1 MRVLTCVG
9 AIASALLLHSADAH
23 GHKMRLRP
31 PPPPAGDEAMLAVA
45 RTQGTIQNGTFQQL
59 LDHKNPHLGT
69 FSQRYWYNAEWWAGP
84 GAPVILRAPDE
95 GDGWDGY
102 VGNTTQSFEFAR
114 TNKAAVLTLEHRYY
128 GESSPFQN
136 LTTTNLQH
144 LTLDNAIQ
152 DIVYFANN
160 VVLPFDKK
168 RTSSPDKAPWVLTGC
183 SYAGALSAW
192 VQRLAPGTFWAY
204 HCSSAVVEA
213 ISDFWQYYEPIEAG
227 MPKNCSS
234 DLKTAIAHIDKVL
247 ASGDAKAG
255 NNLKKQFG
263 LETFANNDFGWALN
277 TGVEYW
283 QSLPFKQTWHN
294 PFYDF
299 CDYIENVFPEAK
311 NNSKSHT
318 QLPGPEGVG
327 LNKALHGFARWSN
340 EVLVP
345 NYCSYFPYWQ
355 NQGNYSL
362 ECFDFNNPQNP
373 TYRDT
378 SVENSAGQRQWVW
391 LGCNEPFEW
400 WLVSGPAG
408 QDTGLVSR
416 FVDVNYKRA
425 MCKNYFPRE
434 GNNTYGLDAGRTGDL
449 VNKKTN
455 GWDVGKTE
463 RVMWVGGEFDPW
475 RSATVLADRR
485 PGGPL
490 QSTPETPAWIVPKA
504 THCSDIHIK
513 NVRAN
518 AELSRIFDEMV
529 AKMKSWVD
537 DFYLSKGR
545 SPPTS

>member
-31 PPPPAGDEAMLAVA
+31 PPHPEGDVAMLAVA
-45 RTQGTIQNGTFQQL
+45 RAQGKIRNGTFQQL

-69 FSQRYWYNAEWWAGP
+69 FSQRYWYNTEWWAGP
-84 GAPVILRAPDE
+84 GAPVILRAPE
-95 GDGWDGY
+95 EVDGWDGN
-102 VGNTTQSFEFAR
+102 VGNSTQSFEFGR
-114 TNKAAVLTLEHRYY
+114 TNKAAIIALEHRYY

-213 ISDFWQYYEPIEAG
+213 ISDFWQYFEPTKAG

-234 DLKTAIAHIDKVL
+234 DLRMAIAHIDKVL
-247 ASGDAKAG
+247 ASGDVKAG
-255 NNLKKQFG
+255 NDLKKRFG
-263 LETFANNDFGWALN
+263 LEAIPNNDFGEALH
-277 TGVEYW
+277 TGVDDW
-283 QSLPFKQTWHN
+283 QDISFDPSWYN

-311 NNSKSHT
+311 NNSKSHKH
-318 QLPGPEGVG
+318 LPGPEGVG
-327 LNKALHGFARWSN
+327 LHKALHGFARWSN
-340 EVLVP
+340 EVLIP
-345 NYCSYFPYWQ
+345 NNCNSYPYWA
-355 NQGNYSL
+355 NQGNHSV
-362 ECFDFNNPQNP
+362 ECFDYNNPQNP
-373 TYRDT
+373 MFHDT
-378 SVENSAGQRQWVW
+378 SVENWANRQWW
-391 LGCNEPFEW
+391 WFLCNEPFEW
-400 WLVSGPAG
+400 WQVSGPAG

-416 FVDVNYKRA
+416 FMDVNYKRA
-425 MCKNYFPRE
+425 VCKNFFARE
-434 GNNTYGLDAGRTGDL
+434 GNNTFGLDAGRTVDMI
-449 VNKKTN
+449 NKKTS
-455 GWDVGKTE
+455 GWDIGKTE

-475 RSATVLADRR
+475 RPATVLADRR

-490 QSTPETPAWIVPKA
+490 QSTPETPAWIVPNA
-504 THCSDIHIK
+504 RHCSDGYLPA
-513 NVRAN
+513 VRAN
-518 AELSRIFDEMV
+518 AELSRIFDEIM

-537 DFYLSKGR
+537 DFYVAKGR
-545 SPPTS
+545 LPPQA